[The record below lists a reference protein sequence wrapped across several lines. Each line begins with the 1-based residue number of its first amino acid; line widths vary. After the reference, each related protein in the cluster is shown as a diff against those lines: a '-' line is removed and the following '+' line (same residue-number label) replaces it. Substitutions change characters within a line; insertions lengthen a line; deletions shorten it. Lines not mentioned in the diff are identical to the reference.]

1 MDTRPRPWVGY
12 ILRSYPRLSQTF
24 ILNEILA
31 LEQLGVRIVIFAGTD
46 PREPVGQPEVGDVQ
60 APVHYLDIA
69 TQRPAALIV
78 AEHLRLA
85 RAAPRRYLRA
95 LRYVLAHGDIDTG
108 YHAASRFA
116 CFAQAVYLARLLRAE
131 QRREGRA
138 IGHLHAHFAH
148 DPTLIA
154 VLAQIL
160 TGLPYSFTAHARD
173 LYQIPP
179 AALNDRIRRARTVVT
194 CCAAN
199 IDYLERTIRPA
210 LQAKVRLIH
219 HGVDLRRFHP
229 APPAA
234 ASKEAA
240 RRAGPPLLLSVGRL
254 VEKKGFPDLLAA
266 CAQLKQAGYRFRCAI
281 YGDGPLQDELA
292 ATIARL
298 DLADTV
304 ELAGVCPQHELVP
317 VFQRADLFVL
327 APFIT
332 EDGDRDGVPNVLV
345 EAMACGLPVVSTAV
359 SGVPELVQHEANGL
373 LVPPHDAP
381 ALAAALAA
389 LLEDPARRACL
400 GQAAQRTVADH
411 FDLRAAAG
419 QLAALFG
426 RQPPAAPVV
435 TADVVTDQEEKV
447 LL

>member
-1 MDTRPRPWVGY
+1 MDARPRPWVGY

-31 LEQLGVRIVIFAGTD
+31 LEQRGVRIVIFAGTD
-46 PREPVGQPEVGDVQ
+46 PREPVVQPEVGQVQ
-60 APVHYLDIA
+60 APVHYLETA
-69 TQRPAALIV
+69 TQRPAALIA

-85 RAAPRRYLRA
+85 LAAPRRYFRA
-95 LRYVLAHGDIDTG
+95 LRYVLAHRNIDTG

-116 CFAQAVYLARLLRAE
+116 CFTQAVYLARLLRVE
-131 QRREGRA
+131 QRRQGRA
-138 IGHLHAHFAH
+138 AGHLHAHFAH

-154 VLAQIL
+154 VLAQML

-179 AALNDRIRRARTVVT
+179 GALIDRVRRARTVVT

-199 IDYLERTIRPA
+199 IDYLQQTIPPA

-219 HGVDLRRFHP
+219 HGVDLGRFRP

-234 ASKEAA
+234 NEAA
-240 RRAGPPLLLSVGRL
+240 PAVAPPLLLSVGRL

-281 YGDGPLQDELA
+281 YGEGPLEAELA
-292 ATIARL
+292 ATITRL

-381 ALAAALAA
+381 GLAVALAA
-389 LLEDPARRACL
+389 LLDDPARRARL
-400 GQAAQRTVADH
+400 GQAAQRTVAEH
-411 FDLRAAAG
+411 FDLRAGAG

-426 RQPPAAPVV
+426 RRPPAAPVV
-435 TADVVTDQEEKV
+435 AVDVVTDQGEKV

>member
-46 PREPVGQPEVGDVQ
+46 PREPIVQPEVAQVQ

-78 AEHLRLA
+78 AEHLRVA
-85 RAAPRRYLRA
+85 RAAPRRYWRA

-116 CFAQAVYLARLLRAE
+116 CFVQAVYLARLLRVE
-131 QRREGRA
+131 QRRGGRA

-154 VLAQIL
+154 VLAQML

-199 IDYLERTIRPA
+199 IDYLQQTVRPA
-210 LQAKVRLIH
+210 LQARVRLIH

-234 ASKEAA
+234 RPAEL
-240 RRAGPPLLLSVGRL
+240 PLLLSVGRL

-359 SGVPELVQHEANGL
+359 SGVPELVHHEANGL

-389 LLEDPARRACL
+389 LLDDPLRRARL
-400 GQAAQRTVADH
+400 GQAARRTVVEH
-411 FDLRAAAG
+411 FDLRAGAG
-419 QLAALFG
+419 QLAALFD
-426 RQPPAAPVV
+426 RRPPAAPGVA
-435 TADVVTDQEEKV
+435 ADMVTDQGEKV

>member
-1 MDTRPRPWVGY
+1 MDTRSRPWVGY

-46 PREPVGQPEVGDVQ
+46 PREPVVQPEVEQVQ
-60 APVHYLDIA
+60 AAVHYLDRA
-69 TQRPAALIV
+69 AQRPAPLIA

-85 RAAPRRYLRA
+85 LAAPRRYFRA
-95 LRYVLAHGDIDTG
+95 VRYVLGHKDIDTG

-116 CFAQAVYLARLLRAE
+116 CFVQAVYLARLLRAE
-131 QRREGRA
+131 QRRMGRA
-138 IGHLHAHFAH
+138 AGHLHAHFAH

-154 VLAQIL
+154 LLAQML

-179 AALNDRIRRARTVVT
+179 AALIERIRRARTLVT
-194 CCAAN
+194 CCGAN
-199 IDYLERTIRPA
+199 IDYLQQTIPPA

-219 HGVDLRRFHP
+219 HGVDLRRFRP

-240 RRAGPPLLLSVGRL
+240 RPADPPLLLSVGRL

-281 YGDGPLQDELA
+281 YGDGPMEDELA
-292 ATIARL
+292 ATIAGL

-304 ELAGVCPQHELVP
+304 ELAGVCAQHELVP

-327 APFIT
+327 APFVT
-332 EDGDRDGVPNVLV
+332 ADGDRDGVPNVLV

-359 SGVPELVQHEANGL
+359 SGVPELVHHDANGL
-373 LVPPHDAP
+373 LVPPHDVA

-389 LLEDPARRACL
+389 LLDDPLRRARL
-400 GQAAQRTVADH
+400 GQAAQRTVVEH
-411 FDLRAAAG
+411 FDLRAGAG
-419 QLAALFG
+419 QLAALFAG
-426 RQPPAAPVV
+426 RPPAAPVV
-435 TADVVTDQEEKV
+435 ATDVVTDQGEKV